1 MAINYFTYA
10 ILVISLVSA
19 IVEIT
24 PKEKDNNKEEK
35 PQIVFENSTLYT
47 FNVDNLERIVNSTR
61 AMKYK
66 TKDIMY
72 DGKIILRRV
81 DNGTDYIESDV
92 IIKRLEQ
99 YKFLN
104 NVKYNRE
111 NNIILNTD
119 ELFYDGI
126 KKIATNTIEF
136 DGIYNDSTIKG
147 KALYLDTNKSV
158 FKAKNTHFEV
168 LTDNNNKGN
177 K

>member
-1 MAINYFTYA
+1 MAIKYFTYL
-10 ILVISLVSA
+10 ILVISFISA
-19 IVEIT
+19 IVTIT
-24 PKEKDNNKEEK
+24 PKENDKSKEEQ

-136 DGIYNDSTIKG
+136 DGIYNNSTIKG
-147 KALYLDTNKSV
+147 KALFFDTNKSI
-158 FKAKNTHFEV
+158 FESKDTHFEI
-168 LTDNNNKGN
+168 LLNDSKGN

>member
-1 MAINYFTYA
+1 MAIKYFTYVLL
-10 ILVISLVSA
+10 IVSFISA
-19 IVEIT
+19 IFSIV
-24 PKEKDNNKEEK
+24 PKEKDKSDEEQ

-72 DGKIILRRV
+72 DGRIILRRV
-81 DNGTDYIESDV
+81 DNGTDYIKSDV
-92 IIKRLEQ
+92 IIKRVEQ

-119 ELFYDGI
+119 ELFYNGI
-126 KKIATNTIEF
+126 TKIVTNTIEF
-136 DGIYNDSTIKG
+136 DGIYNNSTING
-147 KALYLDTNKSV
+147 KALYLDTNKSI
-158 FKAKNTHFEV
+158 FMAKDTHFEV
-168 LTDNNNKGN
+168 LMDNNNKGS

>member
-10 ILVISLVSA
+10 ILIIAFVSA
-19 IVEIT
+19 VVGIT
-24 PKEKDNNKEEK
+24 PKQKDKNSEEQA
-35 PQIVFENSTLYT
+35 QIVFEDSTLYT
-47 FNVDNLERIVNSTR
+47 FNVDNLERIINSTR

-72 DGKIILRRV
+72 DGKIILRRA

-136 DGIYNDSTIKG
+136 DGIYNNSTIKG
-147 KALYLDTNKSV
+147 KGLYLDTNKSI
-158 FKAKNTHFEV
+158 FKSKDTHFEV
-168 LTDNNNKGN
+168 LMNNNNKGN

>member
-1 MAINYFTYA
+1 
-10 ILVISLVSA
+10 
-19 IVEIT
+19 
-24 PKEKDNNKEEK
+24 
-35 PQIVFENSTLYT
+35 
-47 FNVDNLERIVNSTR
+47 
-61 AMKYK
+61 MKYK

-92 IIKRLEQ
+92 IIKGLEQ

-136 DGIYNDSTIKG
+136 DGIYNNSTIKG
-147 KALYLDTNKSV
+147 KALFFDTNKSI
-158 FKAKNTHFEV
+158 FESKDTHFEI
-168 LTDNNNKGN
+168 LLNDSKGN